1 VQQNLLTL
9 WDLKRFEIDN
19 IIQRALSLK
28 KDRNQLLSYQP
39 LIGKNI
45 ALLFEKASTR
55 TRISFEA
62 AMNQLGGSV
71 IYLNTKD
78 TQLSRNESVKDT
90 ARVLSGYVDAIIIRT
105 YSQTLIEEMARWS
118 TVPVINALT
127 DMYHPCQIL
136 SDVMTIVEQ
145 SGSYNS
151 LKIAWVGD
159 GNNVAHSWINIAAV
173 LGLQLTLA
181 CPENY
186 MPSSEILQ
194 KAMKDGLGNISTT
207 TDPIEAVTNADVI
220 NTDVWASM
228 GQEAEMAARKQIF
241 QPYQINQA
249 LLDHAKKNVIIMHC
263 LPAHRGE
270 EITDDVL
277 EGIKSVVWRQAE
289 NKMYLHKAL
298 LEKLLLQN

>member
-1 VQQNLLTL
+1 MQQNLLTL

-90 ARVLSGYVDAIIIRT
+90 ARVLSGYLDAIIIRT

-249 LLDHAKKNVIIMHC
+249 LLDHAKKMLSLCIVCQRI
-263 LPAHRGE
+263 E
-270 EITDDVL
+270 V
-277 EGIKSVVWRQAE
+277 K
-289 NKMYLHKAL
+289 K
-298 LEKLLLQN
+298 